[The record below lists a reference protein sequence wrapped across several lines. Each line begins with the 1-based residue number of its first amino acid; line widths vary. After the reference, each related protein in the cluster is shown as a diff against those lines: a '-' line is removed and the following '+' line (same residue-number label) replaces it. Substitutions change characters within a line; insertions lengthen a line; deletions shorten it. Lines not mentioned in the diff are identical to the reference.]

1 MTVPGTWLLAA
12 PRSALASLR
21 PLVRAHE
28 RERPVELV
36 PLAEG
41 FVPPLESLKERL
53 VGADG
58 LLLVG
63 DRRRSPRTV
72 LPAPFVAD
80 AEGREVP
87 VGWLPDVASALPVF
101 ACAAAAVLTRERVRA
116 GPVALLA
123 QWNRRYLAL
132 AHRMEANLLAGG
144 ETTPRLFHWTA
155 ERVTRDDLVRGLRGG
170 LGAGVYFGHGRPS
183 GWAGYHGVRAHHL
196 TDAPGEPLG
205 ALLSVTC
212 LTANR
217 RRVAL
222 SFSES
227 VTLGGAA
234 ASALGAVAHVK
245 HLDNMRWML
254 GLAEAL
260 RDGELRVGLALR
272 RALAFRPRLRDAYR
286 ILGDPLAPLVGTPGG
301 ERRAARIWAPP
312 PEATWT

>member
-1 MTVPGTWLLAA
+1 MNVPGTWLLAG
-12 PRSALASLR
+12 PRPALASLA

-28 RERPVELV
+28 RERPVDLV
-36 PLAEG
+36 YIADG
-41 FVPPLESLKERL
+41 AVPPAERLAERL

-72 LPAPFVAD
+72 FPAPFLTD
-80 AEGREVP
+80 AEGRDVP
-87 VGWLPDVASALPVF
+87 VGWLPDGGLALPVF
-101 ACAAAAVLTRERVRA
+101 ARAAAAVLARDRARV
-116 GPVALLA
+116 GPIALLA

-132 AHRMEANLLAGG
+132 ARRMEANLLADAEAG
-144 ETTPRLFHWTA
+144 PRLFHWTA
-155 ERVTRDDLVRGLRGG
+155 ERVTRGDLVRGLRAG

-183 GWAGYHGVRAHHL
+183 GWAGYHGLRAHHL
-196 TDAPGEPLG
+196 TEAAGEPLG

-217 RRVAL
+217 RRVGL

-260 RDGELRVGLALR
+260 HDSEVQIGLALK
-272 RALAFRPRLRDAYR
+272 RALAFRPRLRGAYR
-286 ILGDPLAPLVGTPGG
+286 ILGDPLAPIVGTAAG
-301 ERRAARIWAPP
+301 ERRASRIWAPP